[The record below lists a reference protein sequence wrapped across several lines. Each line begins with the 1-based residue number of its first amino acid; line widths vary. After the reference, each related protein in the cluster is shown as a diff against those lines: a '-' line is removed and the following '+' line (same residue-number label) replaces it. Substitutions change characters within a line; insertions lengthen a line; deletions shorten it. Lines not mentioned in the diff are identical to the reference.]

1 MITANIYPMEPRQ
14 EQLLLSVIENFI
26 RTAEPVGSK
35 FLAYEKKIGWS
46 EATVR
51 NDLRALEQEGYL
63 SHPHTSAGRVPT
75 EKGYRFYIDR
85 LDRNK
90 AKLAAKDA
98 AALSSVYRKGDES
111 ENGYKALAKESARIT
126 GEAVIFAFS
135 LDKVYY
141 TGLSNLFNK
150 PEFSNPQTI
159 INTSR
164 MFDQCEEC
172 LGKFYDRVSAS
183 PDIFIG
189 TEHPFGGY
197 LSVVAARAGG
207 AEGMFIVFG
216 PSRMDYKK
224 NYAVVAEAKKLL
236 G

>member
-1 MITANIYPMEPRQ
+1 MEQRQ
-14 EQLLLSVIENFI
+14 EQLLLSVIDNFI

-51 NDLRALEQEGYL
+51 NDLRALEEEGYL

-85 LDRNK
+85 IDRG
-90 AKLAAKDA
+90 KLKLIAKDVG
-98 AALSSVYRKGDES
+98 ALASAYKANDDRET
-111 ENGYKALAKESARIT
+111 GYKALAKEAARIT
-126 GEAVIFAFS
+126 GDAVIFAFS

-150 PEFSNPQTI
+150 PEFGNPQTI

-172 LGKFYDRVSAS
+172 LGKFFDRVSAT

-189 TEHPFGGY
+189 AEHPFGGY
-197 LSVVAARAGG
+197 LSVVAARGGG

-216 PSRMDYKK
+216 PSRMDYRK
-224 NYAVVAEAKKLL
+224 NFAVVVEAKKLL

>member
-1 MITANIYPMEPRQ
+1 MEPRQ

-35 FLAYEKKIGWS
+35 FLAYEKKVGWS

-51 NDLRALEQEGYL
+51 NDLRALEEEGYL

-75 EKGYRFYIDR
+75 DKGYRFYIDR
-85 LDRNK
+85 IDRDK
-90 AKLAAKDA
+90 TKLSAKDA
-98 AALSSVYRKGDES
+98 GALSSVYKKGDES
-111 ENGYKALAKESARIT
+111 EIGYKALAKESARIT

-150 PEFSNPQTI
+150 PEFGNPQTI

-172 LGKFYDRVSAS
+172 LGKFFDRVSAT

-189 TEHPFGGY
+189 AEHPFGGY
-197 LSVVAARAGG
+197 LSVVATRAGG
-207 AEGMFIVFG
+207 AEGLFIVFG
-216 PSRMDYKK
+216 PSRMDYRK
-224 NYAVVAEAKKLL
+224 NFAVVTKVKELIK
-236 G
+236 